1 MKLRVIEGGLG
12 EAADQRETVA
22 SARRPSREDVRR
34 EAVRRLRES
43 GYHSS
48 YVREFAT
55 GVPAPEAL
63 RYLKMQLDFAAETL
77 SRLDPIPH
85 DFSADAYWPS
95 ADTSR

>member
-1 MKLRVIEGGLG
+1 MKLRVIEGGLS
-12 EAADQRETVA
+12 EAADARVTVA

-55 GVPAPEAL
+55 GAPAPEAL